1 MISKTIRN
9 GILITPIVK
18 ELGKYRN
25 LSEQERQIQNLRN
38 QYVTAWNEQRIEILD
53 LLESYGEQGI
63 TTISE
68 LISSQFGSEEV
79 KTHGLNIIS
88 NFKNNH

>member
-68 LISSQFGSEEV
+68 LYLLNLVV
-79 KTHGLNIIS
+79 K
-88 NFKNNH
+88 K